1 MRSSDAE
8 TRRSVIVL
16 LMVAAI
22 SNLSNDLASL
32 ASVEEVFEEGLWS

>member
-22 SNLSNDLASL
+22 SNLRIDLASL
-32 ASVEEVFEEGLWS
+32 ASVEGGVEEGVWS